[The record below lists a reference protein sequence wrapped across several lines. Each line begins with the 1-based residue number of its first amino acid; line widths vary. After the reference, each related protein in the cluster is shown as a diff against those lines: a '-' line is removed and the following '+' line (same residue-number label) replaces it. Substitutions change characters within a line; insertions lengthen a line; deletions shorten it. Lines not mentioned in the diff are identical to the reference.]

1 MRTVFY
7 DVPRVHK
14 AWIDA
19 NEAVVPHLS
28 YFSVDKQNNGGFCLH
43 TTSQLAGGAV
53 PSLLPPSRIDVS
65 TVRSLSFVAVKDM
78 IE

>member
-1 MRTVFY
+1 M
-7 DVPRVHK
+7 
-14 AWIDA
+14 
-19 NEAVVPHLS
+19 S
-28 YFSVDKQNNGGFCLH
+28 YFSVDKLNNGGFCRH

-53 PSLLPPSRIDVS
+53 QSLQPPSRIDVS